1 MQCLNRVPL
10 SRAASISFVKSASFP
25 AREKQTSLSSVN
37 HSIKI
42 KEAYCVNT
50 GSCVQHQAMGTM
62 KYLQHSKTGHE
73 QTIYTEINVSLHES
87 VSGPMFSPF
96 LCVADRVEVIM
107 LIIILK
113 IILRIS
119 IAAFIFNGEVSQ
131 SHPQCLV
138 RSHCKMKHL
147 LFLYC
152 ISDNVTAGGV
162 LAAVINCTCR
172 YHGNH
177 RICQIN

>member
-1 MQCLNRVPL
+1 
-10 SRAASISFVKSASFP
+10 
-25 AREKQTSLSSVN
+25 
-37 HSIKI
+37 
-42 KEAYCVNT
+42 
-50 GSCVQHQAMGTM
+50 MGTM
-62 KYLQHSKTGHE
+62 EYLQPSKTGHE

-87 VSGPMFSPF
+87 LNGLMFSPF
-96 LCVADRVEVIM
+96 WCVADKVGAIKW
-107 LIIILK
+107 IIILK

-119 IAAFIFNGEVSQ
+119 IVAFIFNGEVSQ
-131 SHPQCLV
+131 SHPRCLV

-152 ISDNVTAGGV
+152 ISDNITAGGV

-177 RICQIN
+177 RILQIN